1 MSFIC
6 KRDSKKY
13 CMACEHYEDCDRANR
28 CNGDCKNCDD
38 SSCEN
43 NKFFHKT
50 INNQEINS

>member
-13 CMACEHYEDCDRANR
+13 CMACQHYEECDRANR

-38 SSCEN
+38 ASCEN
-43 NKFFHKT
+43 NT
-50 INNQEINS
+50 LYQSDVDTAQQN